1 MNNRISIFLNSAL
14 VGLLVVLLTY
24 LMSILL
30 DLLGTYSPNPGL
42 FFSVIC
48 DVSTLQGWLMYW
60 FMAFGMSWG
69 FYRFLK
75 LSRLKYSLTNG
86 LIWGGVFF
94 IISEFVIAIFRY
106 IFAFGKDYEI
116 SDKTLS
122 LVILHVLIGLLISY
136 ATKFLY
142 SKK

>member
-1 MNNRISIFLNSAL
+1 MNDRLSIVAKSSV

-30 DLLGTYSPNPGL
+30 DRQGMYSPNPGL

-48 DVSTLQGWLMYW
+48 GVSMLQGWLMYW

-69 FYRFLK
+69 FYRYLK
-75 LSRLKYSLTNG
+75 LSRMKNPLING
-86 LIWGGVFF
+86 LIWGGVFL
-94 IISEFVIAIFRY
+94 IISEFVIAIFRF
-106 IFAFGKDYEI
+106 IFAFDKDYEI
-116 SDKTLS
+116 GEKTLS
-122 LVILHVLIGLLISY
+122 LVLLHVLVGLLISY